1 MDPRI
6 APLAGILRLNNRLFA
21 NCLDGITDAQCH
33 ERPSDTTNSAAFV
46 AGHLAEARF
55 WGLKILGAER
65 PNPLEKYLGQ
75 WKGIDEITT
84 WPSLAEIRSAW
95 AEASTALDTRMAAIT
110 PAELD
115 APSGSQMPLDDSSVL
130 GLFGF
135 MVQHDSYHLGQL
147 SLLRK
152 YARMPAMSYS

>member
-6 APLAGILRLNNRLFA
+6 APLAGILRLNDRLYA
-21 NCLDGITDAQCH
+21 NCLDGLTEVQCH
-33 ERPSDTTNSAAFV
+33 ERPSEATNSAAFV
-46 AGHLAEARF
+46 AAHMAESRY
-55 WGLKILGAER
+55 WGLTILKAER
-65 PNPLEKYLGQ
+65 VNPLEKYIGK

-84 WPSLAEIRSAW
+84 WPSLEEIKSAW
-95 AEASTALDTRMAAIT
+95 AEATKALEQRLAAIT

-115 APSGSQMPLDDSSVL
+115 AASGSQMPLEDSSVL
-130 GLFGF
+130 GLFAF

-152 YARMPAMSYS
+152 RAGLPAMSYS

>member
-1 MDPRI
+1 MDPRL
-6 APLAGILRLNNRLFA
+6 APLAGILRLNNRLYG
-21 NCLDGITDAQCH
+21 NCLDGLTEAQCH
-33 ERPSDTTNSAAFV
+33 ERPTEATNSAAFV
-46 AGHLAEARF
+46 AAHLAEARF

-65 PNPLEKYLGQ
+65 SNPLEKQLGQ

-84 WPSLAEIRSAW
+84 WPSLDEIRAAW
-95 AEASTALDTRMAAIT
+95 AEASAALDKRMAAIT
-110 PAELD
+110 AAELD
-115 APSGSQMPLDDSSVL
+115 APSGSQMPIEDSSVL

-152 YARMPAMSYS
+152 HAGLPAMAYS

>member
-21 NCLDGITDAQCH
+21 NCLDGLSEEQCH
-33 ERPSDTTNSAAFV
+33 GRPSEATNSAAFV
-46 AGHLAEARF
+46 AAHLAEARF
-55 WGLKILGAER
+55 WGLKILGAEAV
-65 PNPLEKYLGQ
+65 NPLEKHLGQ
-75 WKGIDEITT
+75 WKGINEITT
-84 WPSLAEIRSAW
+84 WPSLEEIRAAWTAGSA
-95 AEASTALDTRMAAIT
+95 ALDKRMDAIT

-115 APSGSQMPLDDSSVL
+115 APSGSQMPLEDASVL

-147 SLLRK
+147 SFLRK
-152 YARMPAMSYS
+152 HAGLPAMSYS

>member
-6 APLAGILRLNNRLFA
+6 APLAGILRLNNRLYA
-21 NCLDGITDAQCH
+21 NCLDGLSEAQCH
-33 ERPSDTTNSAAFV
+33 ERPSECTNSAAFV
-46 AGHLAEARF
+46 AAHLAEARF

-65 PNPLEKYLGQ
+65 ANPLEKHLGQ

-84 WPSLAEIRSAW
+84 WPSLKDIRAAW
-95 AEASTALDTRMAAIT
+95 TEATTALDKRMAAIT
-110 PAELD
+110 EAELD
-115 APSGSQMPLDDSSVL
+115 APSGSQMPLEDTSVL

-152 YARMPAMSYS
+152 HAGLPAMSYS

>member
-21 NCLDGITDAQCH
+21 NCLVGLTESQCH
-33 ERPSDTTNSAAFV
+33 DRPSDTTNSAAFV
-46 AGHLAEARF
+46 AAHLAEARF
-55 WGLKILGAER
+55 WGLKILGAEK

-84 WPSLAEIRSAW
+84 WPSLDEIKAAW
-95 AEASTALDTRMAAIT
+95 AEASAALDKRMAAIT
-110 PAELD
+110 AKELD
-115 APSGSQMPLDDSSVL
+115 GPSGSQMPIEDSSVL

-147 SLLRK
+147 SMLRK
-152 YARMPAMSYS
+152 HAGMPAMAYS

>member
-21 NCLDGITDAQCH
+21 NCLDGISETQCH
-33 ERPSDTTNSAAFV
+33 ERPSETTNSAAFV
-46 AGHLAEARF
+46 AAHLAESRF
-55 WGLKILGAER
+55 WGLKVLGAER
-65 PNPLEKYLGQ
+65 ANPLEKHIGQ

-84 WPSLAEIRSAW
+84 WPSLEEIKSAW
-95 AEASTALDTRMAAIT
+95 TEASAALDQRLAAIT

-115 APSGSQMPLDDSSVL
+115 APSGSQMPLEDSSVL
-130 GLFGF
+130 GLFAF

-152 YARMPAMSYS
+152 HAGLPAMSYS

>member
-1 MDPRI
+1 MDPRL
-6 APLAGILRLNNRLFA
+6 APLAGILRLNSKLFG
-21 NCLDGITDAQCH
+21 NCLDQVTDAQAR
-33 ERPSDTTNSAAFV
+33 ERPSDTTNSGTFV

-65 PNPLEKYLGQ
+65 ANPLEKYLGQ

-84 WPSLAEIRSAW
+84 WPSLAEIKSAW
-95 AEASTALDTRMAAIT
+95 AEASAALDRRMAAIT

-115 APSGSQMPLDDSSVL
+115 APSGSQMPLEDSSVL
-130 GLFGF
+130 GLFAF

-152 YARMPAMSYS
+152 HAGLPAMSYS

>member
-21 NCLDGITDAQCH
+21 NCLDGITEAQCH
-33 ERPSDTTNSAAFV
+33 KRPSEVTNSAAFV
-46 AGHLAEARF
+46 AAHLAESRF

-65 PNPLEKYLGQ
+65 ANPLVKYLGQ

-84 WPSLAEIRSAW
+84 WPSLDEITSAW
-95 AEASTALDTRMAAIT
+95 AEASAALDQRTAAIT

-115 APSGSQMPLDDSSVL
+115 APSESQMPLEDSSVL

-135 MVQHDSYHLGQL
+135 MVQHDSYHVGQL

-152 YARMPAMSYS
+152 HAGLPAMSYS

>member
-6 APLAGILRLNNRLFA
+6 APLAGILRLNARLFN
-21 NCLDGITDAQCH
+21 NCLDGITEAQCH

-65 PNPLEKYLGQ
+65 SNPLEKYLGQ

-84 WPSLAEIRSAW
+84 WPSLAEIKSAW
-95 AEASTALDTRMAAIT
+95 VEASTELDRRMASMTA
-110 PAELD
+110 AELD
-115 APSGSQMPLDDSSVL
+115 KASGSQMPLEDSSVL
-130 GLFGF
+130 GLFAF
-135 MVQHDSYHLGQL
+135 MVQHDSYHVGQL
-147 SLLRK
+147 SMLRK
-152 YARMPAMSYS
+152 HAGLPAMSYS

>member
-21 NCLDGITDAQCH
+21 NCLDGITEAQCH

-46 AGHLAEARF
+46 AAHLAEARF

-65 PNPLEKYLGQ
+65 TNPLEKQLGQ

-84 WPSLAEIRSAW
+84 WPSLEEIRSAY
-95 AEASTALDTRMAAIT
+95 AEASRALDQRMASIT
-110 PAELD
+110 GAELD
-115 APSGSQMPLDDSSVL
+115 APSGSQMPLEDSSVL
-130 GLFGF
+130 GLFAF

-152 YARMPAMSYS
+152 HAGLPAMSYS

>member
-1 MDPRI
+1 MDSRL

-21 NCLDGITDAQCH
+21 NCLDGLTEAQCH
-33 ERPSDTTNSAAFV
+33 GRPSETTNSAAFV
-46 AGHLAEARF
+46 AAHLAEARF

-65 PNPLEKYLGQ
+65 ANPLEKYLGQ
-75 WKGIDEITT
+75 WKGIHEIST
-84 WPSLAEIRSAW
+84 WPSLEEIKSAW
-95 AEASTALDTRMAAIT
+95 AEASAALDKRMAVIT

-115 APSGSQMPLDDSSVL
+115 APSGSQMPLEDSSVL

-135 MVQHDSYHLGQL
+135 MVQHDSYHVGQL

-152 YARMPAMSYS
+152 HAGLPAMSYS